1 MSSSIFAR
9 PILAF
14 TFLLPWPALAGLLVT
29 DISGLAEV
37 DGRGR
42 VLLMAELP
50 DGTALNV
57 APSARVVAIDLGSG
71 REYVL
76 TAGRYAVEKS
86 GPSEVG
92 GKPVASST
100 LPAGK
105 LPAVKIATGKVAQ
118 ATLVMR
124 SARKP
129 LAGVSPNQTAVST
142 TRPTL
147 RWPDNPDATAY
158 RVTLNEVGGRK
169 VLDSTMPPKSSV
181 VLSASEGLQA
191 GGRYAWRVEAVREG
205 RTLAEHRGEFSV
217 LGATDIYRLGQFRPG
232 EGAEFSRR
240 TLYAALLMEAG
251 ATEEARSI
259 WQALRAERPDDPALA
274 KLAE

>member
-1 MSSSIFAR
+1 
-9 PILAF
+9 
-14 TFLLPWPALAGLLVT
+14 
-29 DISGLAEV
+29 
-37 DGRGR
+37 
-42 VLLMAELP
+42 
-50 DGTALNV
+50 
-57 APSARVVAIDLGSG
+57 
-71 REYVL
+71 
-76 TAGRYAVEKS
+76 
-86 GPSEVG
+86 
-92 GKPVASST
+92 
-100 LPAGK
+100 
-105 LPAVKIATGKVAQ
+105 
-118 ATLVMR
+118 MR

-129 LAGVSPNQTAVST
+129 LAGISPNQTAVST

-158 RVTLNEVGGRK
+158 RVTLNDAGGK
-169 VLDSTMPPKSSV
+169 TVFDSTLPKTSV

-191 GGRYAWRVEAVREG
+191 GGRYTWRVEAVREG

-251 ATEEARSI
+251 AIEEARSI
-259 WQALRAERPDDPALA
+259 WQALRAERPDDSALA

>member
-1 MSSSIFAR
+1 MTSSRFAH

-14 TFLLPWPALAGLLVT
+14 AFLLPWPALAGLLVT

-42 VLLMAELP
+42 VVLMAELP
-50 DGTALNV
+50 DGTALNI
-57 APSARVVAIDLGSG
+57 APGARIVAIDLGSG

-92 GKPVASST
+92 GKPVASSA

-129 LAGVSPNQTAVST
+129 LAGISPNQTAVST

-158 RVTLNEVGGRK
+158 RVTLNDAGGK
-169 VLDSTMPPKSSV
+169 TVFDSTLPKTGV

-191 GGRYAWRVEAVREG
+191 GGRYTWRVEAVREG

-251 ATEEARSI
+251 AIEEARSI
-259 WQALRAERPDDPALA
+259 WQALRAERPDDSALA

>member
-1 MSSSIFAR
+1 MTSSRFAH

-14 TFLLPWPALAGLLVT
+14 AFLLPWPALAGLLVT

-42 VLLMAELP
+42 VVLMAELP
-50 DGTALNV
+50 DGTALNI
-57 APSARVVAIDLGSG
+57 APGARIVAIDLGSG

-92 GKPVASST
+92 GKPVASSA

-129 LAGVSPNQTAVST
+129 LAGISPNQTAVST

-158 RVTLNEVGGRK
+158 RVTLNDAGGK
-169 VLDSTMPPKSSV
+169 TVFDSTLPKTSV

-191 GGRYAWRVEAVREG
+191 GGRYTWRVEAVREG

-217 LGATDIYRLGQFRPG
+217 LGATDIYRLGQFRPS

-251 ATEEARSI
+251 AIEEARSI
-259 WQALRAERPDDPALA
+259 WQALRAERPDDSALA